1 LTTETIFERE
11 GRNYEE
17 FFYKQQIAYT
27 KDLNMRA
34 SKAAQRAK
42 DEFEEKDWT
51 FEAGGRTWTH
61 VKGGFH
67 RLERN
72 DPSTKGVLVEKIM
85 A

>member
-1 LTTETIFERE
+1 
-11 GRNYEE
+11 
-17 FFYKQQIAYT
+17 
-27 KDLNMRA
+27 MRA

-85 A
+85 AQAVKNKLPPEKTINACLDDLTGSKNAL